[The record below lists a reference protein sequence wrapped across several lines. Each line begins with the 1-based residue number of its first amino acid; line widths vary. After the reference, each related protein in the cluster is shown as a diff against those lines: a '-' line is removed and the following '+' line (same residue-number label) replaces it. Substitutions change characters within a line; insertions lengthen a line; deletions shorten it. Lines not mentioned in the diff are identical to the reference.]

1 MIEIH
6 ATFDMQIHAIKR
18 ERAFGVGRRLFESQS
33 RYASQSRLRKGQS
46 SYPFVGMR
54 RREEPGL
61 GSRVWLDR

>member
-6 ATFDMQIHAIKR
+6 AMFVMQIHAIKK

-33 RYASQSRLRKGQS
+33 RYASQCRLRKSQS
-46 SYPFVGMR
+46 YHFAGMR